1 VFQVR
6 TGFVVAGILA
16 LSLNCFGQSN
26 QAAIS
31 GVVTD
36 PQGGVIPQATVSATD
51 IATGVQTP
59 AVTNSAGYFRL
70 QNLNIGVYNLTV
82 DHVGF
87 RKYIREGVTL
97 TTGQELGLDVKLEVG
112 STGQSVT
119 VSGQAAA
126 IETRTS
132 ELNTLIESKSID
144 ALPLGNRRT
153 LNVVQLSGAAVFVG
167 YPNTPANVTLVPV
180 LASAAPAAS
189 VTTAST
195 LSVAAAPGSA
205 AKATAPAAAQAP
217 VTVASTASAPP
228 STAATSP
235 TSTAD
240 GSPQKPAP
248 GTWVAK
254 LHWIPTLLAP
264 RFSGTGESM
273 LAYDVALTNLSID
286 ANKLNIS
293 SDKSNITGTV
303 AGGTI
308 ALDGWYKDPWG
319 NVNSV
324 KGSLTENGGA
334 FTGQETC
341 YNTQLAA
348 SDPTSQTTPHYCK
361 IELSQIR

>member
-1 VFQVR
+1 MYRSTVR
-6 TGFVVAGILA
+6 RYGAFGLLLLCAGLG
-16 LSLNCFGQSN
+16 SC
-26 QAAIS
+26 
-31 GVVTD
+31 
-36 PQGGVIPQATVSATD
+36 GGREAHPVSATTPYD
-51 IATGVQTP
+51 NQLTCDHLHAERKVNDQKIADLTGERQEEVATNVGMVLAGGIGGALMMDTSNAEATEIGALNARNKVLDALMPTRCAVAGTAAPVP
-59 AVTNSAGYFRL
+59 AV
-70 QNLNIGVYNLTV
+70 
-82 DHVGF
+82 
-87 RKYIREGVTL
+87 
-97 TTGQELGLDVKLEVG
+97 
-112 STGQSVT
+112 
-119 VSGQAAA
+119 
-126 IETRTS
+126 
-132 ELNTLIESKSID
+132 
-144 ALPLGNRRT
+144 
-153 LNVVQLSGAAVFVG
+153 
-167 YPNTPANVTLVPV
+167 
-180 LASAAPAAS
+180 ASAAPAAHDAS
-189 VTTAST
+189 AST
-195 LSVAAAPGSA
+195 PSIATVAIAAAPGSA
-205 AKATAPAAAQAP
+205 AKANAPAAAQAP